1 LLLALPVR
9 KTPIAM
15 VYTSKYSNLSCIFI
29 IFKNR
34 RLKKTVKSL
43 KNDKAELEQKISETK
58 QAGEDLIMERPK
70 DEQGN
75 DE

>member
-1 LLLALPVR
+1 
-9 KTPIAM
+9 M